1 MLTCNGASH
10 APGHLVDSSMHVVVA
25 VAVDVVE
32 LA

>member
-10 APGHLVDSSMHVVVA
+10 VPGHLVDSSMPV